1 MGNPPDH
8 ATRDI
13 SSKFLIFLP
22 LRAIKKN
29 HITMRH
35 PVLLFKYTLSV
46 PERLRVLTFEDD
58 ATIPELHL
66 YLENLIEREK
76 HGHRR

>member
-1 MGNPPDH
+1 
-8 ATRDI
+8 
-13 SSKFLIFLP
+13 
-22 LRAIKKN
+22 
-29 HITMRH
+29 MRH
-35 PVLLFKYTLSV
+35 PVLLFKYTRSV